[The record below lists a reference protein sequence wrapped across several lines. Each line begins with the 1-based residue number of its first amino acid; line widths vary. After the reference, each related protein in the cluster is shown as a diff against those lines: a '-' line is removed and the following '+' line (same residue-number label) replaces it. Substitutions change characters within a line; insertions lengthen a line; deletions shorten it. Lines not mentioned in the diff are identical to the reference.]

1 MVNMVVPQP
10 RPTPPNPTSTPTQ
23 QPNNPP
29 THGHMR
35 LHDVSFQC
43 WWGLPVETRSD
54 TQGFWVL
61 VSGAL
66 VVVPPSSAS
75 ALALGEGRGGRHMPK
90 QCGSPWR
97 TTHNHVRRLGP
108 SPPTIGHITQATRVA
123 CITASEYATTDVVAL
138 RHAIAAT
145 DAQTAA
151 SGRGP
156 HARHPTRILRLAL
169 SITPPP
175 RTTRQRAT
183 TPTSHDPQTPPTH
196 KPGRPPIHQPTGTFD
211 YALLCPNA
219 SGRPMQIVRLV
230 LMSPVVGVGVN
241 CGLAAIFHTPG
252 SI

>member
-1 MVNMVVPQP
+1 MPQP

-43 WWGLPVETRSD
+43 WWGLLVETRSD

-61 VSGAL
+61 VSGTL

-123 CITASEYATTDVVAL
+123 CITASEYAATDVVAL

-151 SGRGP
+151 SGCGP
-156 HARHPTRILRLAL
+156 HARHPPASSNSPSAL
-169 SITPPP
+169 HQHHAPRDGAPPPPPP
-175 RTTRQRAT
+175 RPSGPTNTQTRPAT
-183 TPTSHDPQTPPTH
+183 TTSTH
-196 KPGRPPIHQPTGTFD
+196 RHI
-211 YALLCPNA
+211 
-219 SGRPMQIVRLV
+219 
-230 LMSPVVGVGVN
+230 
-241 CGLAAIFHTPG
+241 
-252 SI
+252 